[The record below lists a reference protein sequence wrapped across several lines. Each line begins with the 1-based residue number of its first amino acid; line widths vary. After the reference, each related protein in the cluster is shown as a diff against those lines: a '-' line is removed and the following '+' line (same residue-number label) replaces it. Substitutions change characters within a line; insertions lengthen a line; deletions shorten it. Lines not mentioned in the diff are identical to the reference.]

1 MPTNLKWFAH
11 GLLILRFIFK
21 RFQQMSV
28 QPKLTRFNQNV
39 LSKYQI
45 YDSIFTT
52 LPFDTINRTGVLL
65 PLFHAT
71 CKKGFENGDDPTTI
85 VESFF
90 EKYQARRPA
99 DSRIDLLFRFIQY
112 IERQVVLFDAIEDA
126 AFPIVNNMDGI
137 GTLRSLKETA
147 FSGKKMDELR
157 RYLEEFKVR
166 IVLTAHPTQFYPG
179 SVLGII
185 TDLSKAIRAN
195 NLTEIRNLLGQLG
208 KTPFFKKKKPT
219 PYDEAVSLIWYLENV
234 FYKSFGQIYNY
245 IQENI
250 FDGSEINNDILN
262 IGFWP
267 GGDRDGNPFV
277 TPEITLQVAKRLKD
291 TLIKNYYRD
300 ARRLR
305 RKLTFEGVEA
315 KIVAIETELWKIITN
330 QESELTLEHFRS
342 EIETIKELIINEHQ
356 SLYAKEVNSYLNKI
370 HLFGFHFA
378 SLDIRQDSRKHA
390 YFFNNMVDA
399 LLENKSKILPSNYH
413 ELTEKEQVKILSE
426 IKGELD
432 MSLIKDEET
441 LKALNTMKAIQTIQQ
456 TNGEK
461 AANRYIISNNQTTL
475 NVMQL
480 FAMLKLVAFHDKLTV
495 DIGPLFETITDL
507 ENAPSVMEDLYT
519 NPAYAAHLK
528 SRGNKQTIML
538 GFSDGTKDGG
548 YLMANWAIYKAKEKL
563 TEVSRKYGIKVIF
576 FDGRGGPPARGG
588 GKTHNFYASLGPTI
602 EDKEVQLTIQGQ
614 TISSNFGTLESSQY
628 NLEQLISSGIKN
640 RISDADLRMLPENR
654 AVMNDL
660 AERSYKAYS
669 NFKAHPKFI
678 SYLEHMS
685 TLKYYAKTNIG
696 SRPSKRGKSDSL
708 VFEDLRAIPFVGSW
722 SQLKQNVPGFFGVG
736 TALKHYEDSGEFE
749 KVKTL
754 FKTSDFF
761 KTLIANS
768 MMSLS
773 KSFFDL
779 TRYMSEDPSYGEFW
793 NIIYTEY
800 ETTKRLILKLTGYT
814 ELMQEEPA
822 GKASIAV
829 RESIVLP
836 LLTIQQFALKK
847 IQELEEADIK
857 DQEQFDVYEKMVTRS
872 LFGNIN
878 ASRNS
883 A

>member
-1 MPTNLKWFAH
+1 
-11 GLLILRFIFK
+11 
-21 RFQQMSV
+21 MST
-28 QPKLTRFNQNV
+28 QPKITRFKQNV

-45 YDSIFTT
+45 YNSIFMT
-52 LPFDTINRTGVLL
+52 LPFDTITKTGVLL
-65 PLFHAT
+65 PLFFET
-71 CKKGFENGDDPTTI
+71 CQKGFSNNKTPTAI
-85 VESFF
+85 VELFF
-90 EKYQARRPA
+90 KKYQARRSPK
-99 DSRIDLLFRFIQY
+99 SQINLLFRFIQY

-147 FSGKKMDELR
+147 SAENKLELLKK
-157 RYLEEFKVR
+157 YLEEFKVR

-185 TDLSKAIRAN
+185 TDLTDAIKEN
-195 NLTEIRNLLGQLG
+195 DLTRIHELLAQLG
-208 KTPFFKKKKPT
+208 KTPFFKHKKPT

-234 FYKSFGQIYNY
+234 FYKSFGTVYDY
-245 IQENI
+245 IQQNI
-250 FDGSEINNDILN
+250 FDGEHIKNDIIN

-277 TPEITLQVAKRLKD
+277 TPEITLKVAARLRE
-291 TLIKNYYRD
+291 TIIKNYYRD
-300 ARRLR
+300 LR
-305 RKLTFEGVEA
+305 QLKRKVSFAGVEERVSVLEGEMY
-315 KIVAIETELWKIITN
+315 KMITSKKTDLTLDHLV
-330 QESELTLEHFRS
+330 SELK
-342 EIETIKELIINEHQ
+342 EIKTDIIQKHQ
-356 SLYAKEVNSYLNKI
+356 SLYASDINSLLNKI
-370 HLFGFHFA
+370 HLFGFHFS
-378 SLDIRQDSRKHA
+378 SLDIRQDSRAHA
-390 YFFNNMVDA
+390 KVFNDIVNT
-399 LLENKSKILPSNYH
+399 LIESGSSIFPSNYH
-413 ELTEKEQVKILSE
+413 NLSE
-426 IKGELD
+426 AKQVATLSIIKGSLD
-432 MSLIKDEET
+432 MSLISEKET
-441 LKALNTMKAIQTIQQ
+441 LKALKTMAAIKTIQG

-480 FAMLKLVAFHDKLTV
+480 YAMLKLVAFEDELTV
-495 DIGPLFETITDL
+495 DIAPLFETITDL

-519 NPAYAAHLK
+519 NSNYVAHLK
-528 SRGNKQTIML
+528 ARGNRQTIML

-548 YLMANWAIYKAKEKL
+548 YLMANWAIYQAKERL
-563 TEVSRKYGIKVIF
+563 TTISRKYDITVIF

-614 TISSNFGTLESSQY
+614 TISSNFGTLDSSQY
-628 NLEQLISSGIKN
+628 NLEQLISSGIHNSLSNK
-640 RISDADLRMLPENR
+640 DLTMTTENR
-654 AVMNDL
+654 RVMAHL
-660 AERSYKAYS
+660 SKLSYEAYVG
-669 NFKAHPKFI
+669 FKAHPKFI
-678 SYLEHMS
+678 PYLEHMS
-685 TLKYYAKTNIG
+685 TLKFYAKTNIG
-696 SRPSKRGKSDSL
+696 SRPSKRGKSEGL

-736 TALKHYEDSGEFE
+736 TALKHYEDIGEFE
-749 KVKTL
+749 KTQLL
-754 FKTSDFF
+754 FQTSDFF
-761 KTLIANS
+761 KTLIENS

-779 TRYMSEDPSYGEFW
+779 TKYMSDDPEYGTFW
-793 NIIYTEY
+793 NVIYAEY
-800 ETTKRLILKLTGYT
+800 VTTKRLLLKLTGYN

-822 GKASIAV
+822 GKASISV

-847 IQELEEADIK
+847 IQDLEKESPR
-857 DQEQFDVYEKMVTRS
+857 DQAQIDVFEKIVMRS